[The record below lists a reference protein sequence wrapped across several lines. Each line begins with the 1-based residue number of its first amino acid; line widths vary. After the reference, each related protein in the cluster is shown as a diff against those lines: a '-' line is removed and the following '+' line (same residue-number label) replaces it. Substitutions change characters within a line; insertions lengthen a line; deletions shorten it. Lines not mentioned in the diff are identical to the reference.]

1 MSSQQI
7 TYLFINWVLQQQ
19 IVALAPEA
27 LTDELW
33 QQFLHTPE
41 AIALIN
47 PVKEKPKRTY
57 TRKPKEP
64 KEPVPVPE
72 GEEAKPKRKYTRKP
86 KEPVTEGEEVA
97 APVEEKPKPKRT
109 YTRTRRAGEASTPA
123 LGKPKEP
130 VPAPVSEGEAEVAQP
145 VEEKPKRK
153 YTRKPKEPVPVPEG
167 EGEAEGE
174 VAEKPKPKRTYTRKN
189 KVAEPS
195 VVVIAPEPEPE
206 NTKEQ
211 ELDQELV
218 DEPYAEEEWTE
229 YYKDG
234 VLYYTNSEN
243 KWTDAGFNPCECP
256 VGEP

>member
-72 GEEAKPKRKYTRKP
+72 GEEA
-86 KEPVTEGEEVA
+86 
-97 APVEEKPKPKRT
+97 
-109 YTRTRRAGEASTPA
+109 
-123 LGKPKEP
+123 
-130 VPAPVSEGEAEVAQP
+130 
-145 VEEKPKRK
+145 KPKRK